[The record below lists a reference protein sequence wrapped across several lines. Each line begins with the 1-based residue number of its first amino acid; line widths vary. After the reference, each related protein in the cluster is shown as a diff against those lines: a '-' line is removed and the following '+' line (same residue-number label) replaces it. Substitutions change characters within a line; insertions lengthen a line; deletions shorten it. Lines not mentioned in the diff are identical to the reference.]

1 MPRAPPA
8 GLQHLDQ
15 VGEREQIGHT
25 ERGSPGGHNHKRILR
40 DNVGPTGRDLPH
52 STGVV
57 VEIDAMA
64 SPAVA
69 VRDEL
74 VSRPNSGWYGCVT
87 RKVSP
92 VPAALAVVDRVL
104 QRKQAAPLALDAG
117 N

>member
-1 MPRAPPA
+1 MGKIIFTHPPHTRAPPA

-40 DNVGPTGRDLPH
+40 DNVGPTGRDLPQ

-74 VSRPNSGWYGCVT
+74 VLPSEQRVVWMRDPESFT
-87 RKVSP
+87 R
-92 VPAALAVVDRVL
+92 
-104 QRKQAAPLALDAG
+104 AG
-117 N
+117 GISCS